1 MNISIRKAQHDEVP
15 ELAQL
20 LFFAMEEILY
30 LFIGGRSRF
39 KAINFLEQMIRLEQ
53 SQYSYNNCY
62 VALASGRIAG
72 GLLAYAGASLDSLRS
87 PVITHI
93 RKHYNPAFDPEPE
106 TEPGEMYIDCIAVY
120 PELRGKG
127 IGTALLRFIIAENKQ
142 FLVPGLLVEQDNTV
156 ARNLY
161 KSLGFQRVGEKQL
174 LGKTLDH
181 MQMRSG

>member
-1 MNISIRKAQHDEVP
+1 MNLYIRKAQSHEVR

-20 LFFAMEEILY
+20 LFFAMENILY
-30 LFIGGRSRF
+30 LFIGERSKN
-39 KAINFLEQMIRLEQ
+39 KAINFLEHMIRLEH

-72 GLLAYAGASLDSLRS
+72 GLLAYAGELLGTLSS
-87 PVITHI
+87 PVISFI
-93 RKHYNPAFDPEPE
+93 REHYNPAFDPEPE
-106 TEPGEMYIDCIAVY
+106 TGPGELYIDCIAVY

-127 IGTALLRFIIAENKQ
+127 IGTALLQFVIAENRQ
-142 FLVPGLLVEQDNTV
+142 EYLVPGLMVEQDNTV

-161 KSLGFQRVGEKQL
+161 KSLGFRLVGKKQL

-181 MQMRSG
+181 MQYL